1 MATASMISAAT
12 LVAGAYLNA
21 KLGVGVDLKQLSY
34 EREFGV
40 RLGKRI
46 QLLGDTCTIYHMF
59 ELVDSNAE
67 ALWFEG
73 RTWTYGDLNKGK
85 LISNERK
92 DFY

>member
-46 QLLGDTCTIYHMF
+46 QLLGDTCTI
-59 ELVDSNAE
+59 
-67 ALWFEG
+67 
-73 RTWTYGDLNKGK
+73 
-85 LISNERK
+85 
-92 DFY
+92 